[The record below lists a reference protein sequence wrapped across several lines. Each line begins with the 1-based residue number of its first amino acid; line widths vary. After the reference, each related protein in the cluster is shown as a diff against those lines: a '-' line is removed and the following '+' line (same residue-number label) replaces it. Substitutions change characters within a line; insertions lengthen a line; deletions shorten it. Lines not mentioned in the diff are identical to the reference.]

1 MLRTIIGFAFAAI
14 YLIGTLPVL
23 LIEKI
28 REKKD
33 PKASSLRCLRMV
45 QWSFRVI
52 LKICG
57 VKEKVIGY
65 ENIPKDQAVLYV
77 ANHRSWFDI
86 LVAYSKMPNLTGFIA
101 KESIQNVPI
110 LKTWMKK
117 LSCLFMSKDMKAAL
131 KCIMESVN
139 LIKDGAVINILNSV
153 DLNNSTWLQL
163 RQGNNVIQ
171 YVVEEGENDTEISF
185 EFDTLFV
192 GV

>member
-139 LIKDGAVINILNSV
+139 LIKDGISVFIFPEGTRNSTYDPLLLEFKEGSLKKYLEKTEPFSDAETKKILNK
-153 DLNNSTWLQL
+153 
-163 RQGNNVIQ
+163 
-171 YVVEEGENDTEISF
+171 Y
-185 EFDTLFV
+185 
-192 GV
+192 